1 MVKEGKVSG
10 RVIVLLVIAVGLWAF
25 VFFYY
30 YGGNLFKGGKSKST
44 VTVKKVEKLDLAK
57 ERAFLKRPIV
67 KLERKK
73 GKLRGKYFE
82 PIIVELKDV
91 KDVLDI
97 MVTGKEAPANFK
109 YVGMIKIKDNVKVL
123 ISSGGVVREYGLNEL
138 VENVGVVYYANYLGV
153 LLIDPD
159 TGEFIVLK

>member
-73 GKLRGKYFE
+73 GKLRGRYFE

-97 MVTGKEAPANFK
+97 MVT
-109 YVGMIKIKDNVKVL
+109 
-123 ISSGGVVREYGLNEL
+123 
-138 VENVGVVYYANYLGV
+138 
-153 LLIDPD
+153 
-159 TGEFIVLK
+159 